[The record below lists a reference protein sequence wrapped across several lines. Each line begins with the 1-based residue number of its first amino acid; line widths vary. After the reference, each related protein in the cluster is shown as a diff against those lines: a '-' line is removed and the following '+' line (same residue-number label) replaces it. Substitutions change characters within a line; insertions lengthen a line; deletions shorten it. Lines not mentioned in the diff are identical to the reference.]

1 MVSKYRRLLQHDTSE
16 ENENGEMENT
26 RQQQKKQTNIRSCKA
41 SVRASDEDEDDE
53 IVLDELH
60 EEEDVTEGEGGQK
73 KVSDAHSAGASADAA
88 APSVR
93 RFGKGRKE
101 VDSATLSVGDH
112 EDEVDVKSDQTAS
125 REGYARNSVDA
136 KDHKNKNKFVVDG
149 KEEKED
155 EDEEDVDAG
164 EDQEEDDDDDDANAK
179 DTAIT
184 GGCGPRLYSC
194 DACPHAV
201 FTTHT
206 ALLSHVEERHAELV
220 PDHARLHRIAEK
232 FSKVWS
238 RALKARRDAI
248 ALWGKKVFAVAVQR
262 DAGEEKMQEAH
273 RARAQLELVVRRWH
287 EKARVFIF
295 GSSVAMGVWD
305 GMADIDFAVVDVEAL
320 DAGNWPPLEKN
331 AVRSITELLR
341 RAGFSFVNLEP
352 ISHARV
358 PIIKHHASSPI
369 LTVAR
374 KDAEDIVARSV
385 RFVLN
390 APASREDRV
399 MLEGSVRDAV
409 GPAGVQQ
416 VWWNRTGDVMS
427 MTLENTTTAI
437 RAAIC
442 SPAFVTPTLRAKV
455 QPVHD
460 ECRPELYN
468 VDFDLSFRAFGIRNS
483 NLLRQ
488 YLMSHPCARPGAIV
502 LKDWSKTSGVN
513 NSVNGYFTSYAVNI
527 MWIYYLIQKKYVPYV
542 DPLDIPASLIN
553 ETNFDPKYIPMVDP
567 TLTQEELDVLYQ
579 NAGNMLVGFFYFY
592 SFEFD
597 WEHHVISLNRPGIT
611 TKKMLGWH
619 VEDVVPPMSSSLS
632 AGVGG
637 GVNSNTGGVGG
648 GGAGATTKRHP
659 TRYEL
664 CIEDPYEENLNL
676 GRHIGITKS
685 LRVRTELYRG
695 LLSLLKDGEKES
707 CVFASTDL
715 AESADATGPLSSK
728 LPVRALFRLMALAT
742 QAIAESKR
750 FSSMDN
756 ASGDIAGDG
765 EVMTSTSTGTAVG
778 LAPSSQSKTSSTTGM
793 VGRVS
798 EKQLENIFLE
808 KAALEYQLTR
818 KVWNWQQLIHRLGY
832 KIHRGQV
839 LPRRELGVRC
849 IAKRDADESLNDM
862 HGSKNPAVRGQDL
875 TESILRDLSRGFMT
889 LTPEWVAWSKPW
901 ASQHLRGYSRL
912 TTTADHLVSA
922 DASVSTSNK
931 GVPSGGEPAMGLMRG
946 TRRNAFP
953 MIGMRNIPI
962 SVPMPMMTGAGV
974 ATTIA
979 RMCNGV
985 KRFLPLKFI
994 R

>member
-1 MVSKYRRLLQHDTSE
+1 MVSKYRRLLQHDARG
-16 ENENGEMENT
+16 ENDQEDGEGEDVKQK
-26 RQQQKKQTNIRSCKA
+26 QQQMNCRLQRTSVRSCVA
-41 SVRASDEDEDDE
+41 AAAGEEE
-53 IVLDELH
+53 
-60 EEEDVTEGEGGQK
+60 EEEDGIALDNVHEEAATKREGGGK
-73 KVSDAHSAGASADAA
+73 KMKSADAA
-88 APSVR
+88 DAATGAADSAAR
-93 RFGKGRKE
+93 RFGRGPKEGDRAGIAAGDAEEAARGHTAPGGRDTRDRPRNTTNNDNE
-101 VDSATLSVGDH
+101 AVEDGEGEREEEEGEEAEAIEH
-112 EDEVDVKSDQTAS
+112 EEA
-125 REGYARNSVDA
+125 
-136 KDHKNKNKFVVDG
+136 
-149 KEEKED
+149 EEE
-155 EDEEDVDAG
+155 EEEEEEEDA
-164 EDQEEDDDDDDANAK
+164 EEAAM
-179 DTAIT
+179 T
-184 GGCGPRLYSC
+184 GSSGPRFYSC

-201 FTTHT
+201 FTTHA
-206 ALLSHVEERHAELV
+206 ALLSHAEERHAELV
-220 PDHARLHRIAEK
+220 PDHARLHRLAEK
-232 FSKVWS
+232 VSKVWA

-248 ALWGKKVFAVAVQR
+248 ALWGKKVFVVAAQR
-262 DAGEEKMQEAH
+262 DAGEAKMQEAH
-273 RARAQLELVVRRWH
+273 RARAQLETVVRRWH

-374 KDAEDIVARSV
+374 KDAEDVVARSV

-427 MTLENTTTAI
+427 MTLDSTTTAI
-437 RAAIC
+437 RAAVC
-442 SPAFVTPTLRAKV
+442 SPAFVTPALRAKV

-488 YLMSHPCARPGAIV
+488 YLLSHPCARPGAIV

-527 MWIYYLIQKKYVPYV
+527 MWIYYLIQKNYVPYV
-542 DPLDIPASLIN
+542 DPLDISASLVN
-553 ETNFDPKYIPMVDP
+553 ETNFDPKYTPMLDP
-567 TLTQEELDVLYQ
+567 ALTPDELNVLYE

-597 WEHHVISLNRPGIT
+597 WEHHVISLNRPGVT

-619 VEDVVPPMSSSLS
+619 VEDVVPPMSSSL
-632 AGVGG
+632 GG
-637 GVNSNTGGVGG
+637 GVNSLNGGASGGGV
-648 GGAGATTKRHP
+648 AAAKRHP

-715 AESADATGPLSSK
+715 ANAADAAGPLSSK
-728 LPVRALFRLMALAT
+728 LPVRALFRLMALTT
-742 QAIAESKR
+742 QAIAVSKR
-750 FSSMDN
+750 LSSGRVT
-756 ASGDIAGDG
+756 SSELAGDG
-765 EVMTSTSTGTAVG
+765 ATRGTTPDASTASS
-778 LAPSSQSKTSSTTGM
+778 APASAG
-793 VGRVS
+793 VP
-798 EKQLENIFLE
+798 EKQLEKIFLE
-808 KAALEYQLTR
+808 QAALEYQLTR
-818 KVWNWQQLIHRLGY
+818 KVWNWHQLIHRLGY
-832 KIHRGQV
+832 KIHRGHV
-839 LPRRELGVRC
+839 VPRRELGVRC
-849 IAKRDADESLNDM
+849 FAKRDGEEPKSDTQS
-862 HGSKNPAVRGQDL
+862 GRNPAARGRDL

-889 LTPEWVAWSKPW
+889 LTPEWVAWSTPW

-912 TTTADHLVSA
+912 TATADAPVSA
-922 DASVSTSNK
+922 GASAS
-931 GVPSGGEPAMGLMRG
+931 PWAEAAASGGEPAVGPLRG

-953 MIGMRNIPI
+953 MIRRTLPL
-962 SVPMPMMTGAGV
+962 PMPRERTTAERV
-974 ATTIA
+974 ASA
-979 RMCNGV
+979 VAHLCRGV
-985 KRFLPLKFI
+985 KRALPSTLT
-994 R
+994 RPR